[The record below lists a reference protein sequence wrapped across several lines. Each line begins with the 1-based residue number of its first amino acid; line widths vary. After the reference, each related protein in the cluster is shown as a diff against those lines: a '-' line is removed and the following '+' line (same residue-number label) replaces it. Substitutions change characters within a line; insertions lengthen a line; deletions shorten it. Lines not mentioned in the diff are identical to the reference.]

1 MLSSQVSM
9 QKTTQTDDPAALVA
23 AAQADP
29 ARFDAL
35 YDQYVGR
42 IYRYLYSRTGNPADA
57 EDLTSQTFLSA
68 LEALPR
74 YRHRGYFAA
83 WLFQIARSKVMDHFR
98 GSRPELRL
106 ETAEP
111 GSPREALFEQ
121 VASAQE
127 VRQLSVLIR
136 ELPEADRELIRLRY
150 VADLGFAEM
159 AALLGKREEAVKKA
173 LYRLLA
179 RLQSR
184 LEVKHE

>member
-1 MLSSQVSM
+1 MLSLQVSM
-9 QKTTQTDDPAALVA
+9 QKTNTENDPASLVA

-42 IYRYLYSRTGNPADA
+42 IYRYLYSRTGNAADA

-98 GSRPELRL
+98 GSRPEVRL
-106 ETAEP
+106 ESAEP

-121 VASAQE
+121 VALAEES
-127 VRQLSVLIR
+127 RQLSRLIQS
-136 ELPEADRELIRLRY
+136 LPETERELIRLRY

-159 AALLGKREEAVKKA
+159 AALLGRREEAVKKA

-179 RLQSR
+179 RLQGR
-184 LEVKHE
+184 MEVKHE